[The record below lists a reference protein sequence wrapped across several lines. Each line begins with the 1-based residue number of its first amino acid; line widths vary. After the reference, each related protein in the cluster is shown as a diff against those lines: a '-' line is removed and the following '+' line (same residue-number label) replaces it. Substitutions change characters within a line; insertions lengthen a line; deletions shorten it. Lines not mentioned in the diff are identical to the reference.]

1 MTEPLGIAPR
11 CTVVNDQP
19 VIAHPAATHRIRP
32 PQPDSREAAVNTA
45 INFMVLS
52 VSRVSRDLYHAGL
65 APKSYSSR
73 PMKSPN
79 VKSPVPNGQTPL
91 IGMSYNVIV
100 KKGLPKTARAEDW
113 DET

>member
-1 MTEPLGIAPR
+1 MAKK
-11 CTVVNDQP
+11 
-19 VIAHPAATHRIRP
+19 
-32 PQPDSREAAVNTA
+32 A

-73 PMKSPN
+73 AMKSPN

-100 KKGLPKTARAEDW
+100 LHKKGLPKTARAEDW